1 MPVRKLKPRS
11 PGVRFR
17 TISGFEEI
25 TKSTPEKSLLDAL
38 ARTGGRNNRG
48 RLTAK
53 RRGGGH
59 RKQYRIIDFKRNK
72 DGVEAKVIGVEYDP
86 NRSANIALLVYGD
99 GEKRYILS
107 PEGLKVGDKVASG
120 EQAEIRTGNSLPI
133 KLIPEGTLVHN
144 VELRCGKGG
153 QMSRSAGASAQ
164 LMAKEGSYAT
174 FKLSSGEVRLV
185 QINCRATIGVVG
197 NSEHANIS
205 YGKAGRTRWIGR
217 RPRVRA
223 VAMNPVDHPMGGG
236 EGRSS
241 GGRHPCSPWG
251 QPAKGFKTRSP
262 RKNSNKFILSRRKKR
277 NKR

>member
-1 MPVRKLKPRS
+1 MSVRKLKPRS

-25 TKSTPEKSLLDAL
+25 TRSTPEKSLLNAL
-38 ARTGGRNNRG
+38 ARKGGRNNRG

-72 DGVEAKVIGVEYDP
+72 DGIEAKVASVEYDP

-107 PEGLKVGDKVASG
+107 PDGLGVGDRVTSG
-120 EQAEIRTGNSLPI
+120 DDAEIRTGNSLPI
-133 KLIPEGTLVHN
+133 KLIPEGTQVHN
-144 VELRCGKGG
+144 IELRCGKGG
-153 QMSRSAGASAQ
+153 QMARSAGASAQ

-174 FKLSSGEVRLV
+174 LKLSSGEVRLV
-185 QINCRATIGVVG
+185 GVSCRATIGVVG
-197 NSEHANIS
+197 NSEHANVS

-251 QPAKGFKTRSP
+251 QPAKGSKTRSP
-262 RKNSNKFILSRRKKR
+262 RKSSNKFILNRRKKR
-277 NKR
+277 K

>member
-11 PGVRFR
+11 PGSRSR
-17 TISGFEEI
+17 TIPGFEEI
-25 TKSTPEKSLLDAL
+25 TKSTPEKRLLDAI

-72 DGVEAKVIGVEYDP
+72 DGVEAKVASVEYDP

-107 PEGLKVGDKVASG
+107 PDGLGVGDRVTSG
-120 EQAEIRTGNSLPI
+120 DDAEIRTGNSLPI
-133 KLIPEGTLVHN
+133 KLIPEGTQVHN
-144 VELRCGKGG
+144 IELRCGKGG
-153 QMSRSAGASAQ
+153 QMARSAGASAQ

-174 FKLSSGEVRLV
+174 LKLSSGEVRLV
-185 QINCRATIGVVG
+185 GVSCRATIGAVG
-197 NSEHANIS
+197 NSEHANVS

-223 VAMNPVDHPMGGG
+223 VAMNPVDLPEGVTHVVLGGSLLRDLRQ
-236 EGRSS
+236 EVHVKVRISS
-241 GGRHPCSPWG
+241 
-251 QPAKGFKTRSP
+251 F
-262 RKNSNKFILSRRKKR
+262 
-277 NKR
+277 

>member
-1 MPVRKLKPRS
+1 M
-11 PGVRFR
+11 
-17 TISGFEEI
+17 FEEI
-25 TKSTPEKSLLDAL
+25 TRSTPEKSLLNAL
-38 ARTGGRNNRG
+38 ARKGGRNNRG

-72 DGVEAKVIGVEYDP
+72 DGVEAKVASVEYDP

-107 PEGLKVGDKVASG
+107 PDGLGVGDRVTSG
-120 EQAEIRTGNSLPI
+120 DDAEIRTGNSLPI
-133 KLIPEGTLVHN
+133 KLIPEGTQVHN

-153 QMSRSAGASAQ
+153 QMARSAGASAQ

-174 FKLSSGEVRLV
+174 LKLSSGEVRLV
-185 QINCRATIGVVG
+185 GVSCRATIGVVG
-197 NSEHANIS
+197 NSEHANVS

-262 RKNSNKFILSRRKKR
+262 CKSSNKFILNRRKKR
-277 NKR
+277 K

>member
-1 MPVRKLKPRS
+1 MSVRKLKPRS
-11 PGVRFR
+11 PGSRSR
-17 TISGFEEI
+17 TIPGFEEI
-25 TKSTPEKSLLDAL
+25 TKSTPEKRLLDAI

-72 DGVEAKVIGVEYDP
+72 DGVEAKVASVEYDP

-107 PEGLKVGDKVASG
+107 PDGLGVGDRVTSG
-120 EQAEIRTGNSLPI
+120 DQAEIRTGNSLPI
-133 KLIPEGTLVHN
+133 KLIPEGTQVHN
-144 VELRCGKGG
+144 IELRCGKGG
-153 QMSRSAGASAQ
+153 QMARSAGASAQ

-174 FKLSSGEVRLV
+174 LKLSSGEVRLV
-185 QINCRATIGVVG
+185 GVSCRATIGVVG
-197 NSEHANIS
+197 NSEHANVS

-262 RKNSNKFILSRRKKR
+262 RKSSNKFILNRRKKR
-277 NKR
+277 K

>member
-72 DGVEAKVIGVEYDP
+72 DGVEAKVASVEYDP

-107 PEGLKVGDKVASG
+107 PDGLGVGDRVTSG
-120 EQAEIRTGNSLPI
+120 DQAEIRTGNSLPI
-133 KLIPEGTLVHN
+133 KLIPEGTQVHN

-153 QMSRSAGASAQ
+153 QMARSAGASAQ

-174 FKLSSGEVRLV
+174 LKLSSGEVRLV
-185 QINCRATIGVVG
+185 GVSCRATIGVVG
-197 NSEHANIS
+197 NSEHANVS

-262 RKNSNKFILSRRKKR
+262 RKSSNKFILNRRKKR
-277 NKR
+277 K

>member
-1 MPVRKLKPRS
+1 MSVRKLKPRS
-11 PGVRFR
+11 PGSRSR
-17 TISGFEEI
+17 TIPGFEEI
-25 TKSTPEKSLLDAL
+25 TKSTPEKSLLDAI

-72 DGVEAKVIGVEYDP
+72 DGVEAKVASVEYDP

-107 PEGLKVGDKVASG
+107 PDGLGVGDRVTSG
-120 EQAEIRTGNSLPI
+120 DDAEIRTGNSLPI
-133 KLIPEGTLVHN
+133 KLIPEGTQVHN
-144 VELRCGKGG
+144 IELRCGKGG
-153 QMSRSAGASAQ
+153 QMARSAGASAQ

-174 FKLSSGEVRLV
+174 LKLSSGEVRLV
-185 QINCRATIGVVG
+185 GVSCRATIGVVG
-197 NSEHANIS
+197 NSEHANVS

-262 RKNSNKFILSRRKKR
+262 RKSSNKFILNRRKKR
-277 NKR
+277 K

>member
-1 MPVRKLKPRS
+1 MSVRKLKPRS
-11 PGVRFR
+11 PGSRSR
-17 TISGFEEI
+17 TIPGFEEI
-25 TKSTPEKSLLDAL
+25 TKSTPEKRLLDAI

-72 DGVEAKVIGVEYDP
+72 DGVEAKVASVEYDP

-107 PEGLKVGDKVASG
+107 PDGLGVGDRVTSG
-120 EQAEIRTGNSLPI
+120 DDAEIRTGNSLPI
-133 KLIPEGTLVHN
+133 KLIPEGTQVHN

-153 QMSRSAGASAQ
+153 QMARSAGASAQ

-174 FKLSSGEVRLV
+174 FKLSSGEIRLV
-185 QINCRATIGVVG
+185 EINCRATVGVVG

-262 RKNSNKFILSRRKKR
+262 RKSSNKFILNRRKKR
-277 NKR
+277 K

>member
-1 MPVRKLKPRS
+1 MSVRKLKPRS
-11 PGVRFR
+11 PGSRSR
-17 TISGFEEI
+17 TIPGFEEI
-25 TKSTPEKSLLDAL
+25 TKSTPEKRLLDAI

-48 RLTAK
+48 RMTSK

-72 DGVEAKVIGVEYDP
+72 DGVEAKVASVEYDP

-107 PEGLKVGDKVASG
+107 PDGLGVGDRVTSG
-120 EQAEIRTGNSLPI
+120 DDAEIRTGNSLPI
-133 KLIPEGTLVHN
+133 KLIPEGTQVHN
-144 VELRCGKGG
+144 IELRCGKGG
-153 QMSRSAGASAQ
+153 QMARSAGASAQ

-174 FKLSSGEVRLV
+174 LKLSSGEVRLV
-185 QINCRATIGVVG
+185 GVSCRATIGVVG
-197 NSEHANIS
+197 NSEHANVS

-262 RKNSNKFILSRRKKR
+262 RKSSNKFILNRRKKR
-277 NKR
+277 K

>member
-11 PGVRFR
+11 PGSRSR
-17 TISGFEEI
+17 TIPGFEEI
-25 TKSTPEKSLLDAL
+25 TKSTPEKRLLDAI

-48 RLTAK
+48 RMNSK

-72 DGVEAKVIGVEYDP
+72 DGVEAKVASVEYDP

-107 PEGLKVGDKVASG
+107 PDGLGVGDRVTSG
-120 EQAEIRTGNSLPI
+120 DDAEIRTGNSLPI
-133 KLIPEGTLVHN
+133 KLIPEGTQVHN
-144 VELRCGKGG
+144 IELRCGKGG
-153 QMSRSAGASAQ
+153 QMARSAGASAQ

-174 FKLSSGEVRLV
+174 LKLSSGEVRLV
-185 QINCRATIGVVG
+185 GVSCRATIGVVG

-262 RKNSNKFILSRRKKR
+262 RKSSNKFILNRRKKR
-277 NKR
+277 K

>member
-11 PGVRFR
+11 PGSRSR
-17 TISGFEEI
+17 TIPGFEEI
-25 TKSTPEKSLLDAL
+25 TKATPEKRLLDAI

-72 DGVEAKVIGVEYDP
+72 DGVEAKVASVEYDP

-107 PEGLKVGDKVASG
+107 PDGLGVGDRVTSG
-120 EQAEIRTGNSLPI
+120 DQAEIRTGNSLPI
-133 KLIPEGTLVHN
+133 KLIPEGTQVHN
-144 VELRCGKGG
+144 IELRCGKGG
-153 QMSRSAGASAQ
+153 QMARSAGASAQ

-174 FKLSSGEVRLV
+174 LKLSSGEVRLV
-185 QINCRATIGVVG
+185 GVSCRATIGVVG
-197 NSEHANIS
+197 NSEHANVS

-262 RKNSNKFILSRRKKR
+262 RKSSNKFILNRRKKR
-277 NKR
+277 K

>member
-1 MPVRKLKPRS
+1 MSVRKLKPRS

-25 TKSTPEKSLLDAL
+25 TRSTPEKSLLNAL
-38 ARTGGRNNRG
+38 ARKGGRNNRG

-72 DGVEAKVIGVEYDP
+72 DGVEAKVASVEYDP

-107 PEGLKVGDKVASG
+107 PDGLGVGDRVTSG
-120 EQAEIRTGNSLPI
+120 DDAEIRTGNSLPI
-133 KLIPEGTLVHN
+133 KLIPEGTQVHN
-144 VELRCGKGG
+144 IELRCGKGG
-153 QMSRSAGASAQ
+153 QMARSAGASAQ

-174 FKLSSGEVRLV
+174 LKLSSGEVRLV
-185 QINCRATIGVVG
+185 GVSCRATIGVVG
-197 NSEHANIS
+197 NSEHANVS

-251 QPAKGFKTRSP
+251 QPAKGYKTRSP
-262 RKNSNKFILSRRKKR
+262 CKSSNKFILNRRKKR
-277 NKR
+277 K

>member
-1 MPVRKLKPRS
+1 MPVRKIRPRS

-48 RLTAK
+48 RMTAK

-120 EQAEIRTGNSLPI
+120 DQAEIRTGNSLPI

-144 VELRCGKGG
+144 IELRSGKGG
-153 QMSRSAGASAQ
+153 QMARSAGASAQ

-197 NSEHANIS
+197 NSEHANVS

-262 RKNSNKFILSRRKKR
+262 RKSSNKFILSRRKKR

>member
-1 MPVRKLKPRS
+1 MPVRKLKPRT
-11 PGVRFR
+11 PGTRSR
-17 TISGFEEI
+17 TIPGFEEI
-25 TKSTPEKSLLDAL
+25 TKSTPEKGLLDAI

-48 RLTAK
+48 RMTAK

-72 DGVEAKVIGVEYDP
+72 DGVEAKVASVEYDP

-107 PEGLKVGDKVASG
+107 PDGLGVGDRVTSG
-120 EQAEIRTGNSLPI
+120 DDAEIRTGNSLPI
-133 KLIPEGTLVHN
+133 KLIPEGTQVHN
-144 VELRCGKGG
+144 IELRCGKGG
-153 QMSRSAGASAQ
+153 QMARSAGASAQ

-174 FKLSSGEVRLV
+174 LKLSSGEVRLV
-185 QINCRATIGVVG
+185 GVSCRATIGVVG
-197 NSEHANIS
+197 NSEHANVS

-262 RKNSNKFILSRRKKR
+262 RKSSNKFILNRRKKR
-277 NKR
+277 K

>member
-11 PGVRFR
+11 PGSRSR
-17 TISGFEEI
+17 TIPGFEEI
-25 TKSTPEKSLLDAL
+25 TKSTPEKRLLDAI

-72 DGVEAKVIGVEYDP
+72 DGVEAKVASVEYDP
-86 NRSANIALLVYGD
+86 NRSANIALLVYSD

-107 PEGLKVGDKVASG
+107 PDGLGVGDRVTSG
-120 EQAEIRTGNSLPI
+120 DQAEIRTGNSLPI
-133 KLIPEGTLVHN
+133 KLIPEGTQVHN
-144 VELRCGKGG
+144 IELRCGKGG
-153 QMSRSAGASAQ
+153 QMARSAGASAQ

-174 FKLSSGEVRLV
+174 LKLSSGEVRLV
-185 QINCRATIGVVG
+185 GVSCRATIGVVG
-197 NSEHANIS
+197 NSEHANVS

-262 RKNSNKFILSRRKKR
+262 RKSSNKFILNRRKKR
-277 NKR
+277 K

>member
-1 MPVRKLKPRS
+1 MSVRKLKPRS

-17 TISGFEEI
+17 TISGFDEI
-25 TKSTPEKSLLDAL
+25 TKSEPEKSLLHSL
-38 ARTGGRNNRG
+38 ARKGGRNNRG
-48 RLTAK
+48 RMTAK

-72 DGVEAKVIGVEYDP
+72 DGIEAKVAGVEYDP
-86 NRSANIALLVYGD
+86 NRSANIALLIYGD
-99 GEKRYILS
+99 GEKRYILF
-107 PEGLKVGDKVASG
+107 PEGLSVGDKVSSG
-120 EQAEIRTGNSLPI
+120 DQAEIRTGSTLPI

-144 VELRCGKGG
+144 IELRPGKGG
-153 QMSRSAGASAQ
+153 QMVRSAGASAQ

-185 QINCRATIGVVG
+185 ELNCRATIGVVG

-262 RKNSNKFILSRRKKR
+262 RKSSNKFILSRRKKR
-277 NKR
+277 K

>member
-11 PGVRFR
+11 PGSRSR
-17 TISGFEEI
+17 TIPGFEEI
-25 TKSTPEKSLLDAL
+25 TKSTPEKRLLDAI

-72 DGVEAKVIGVEYDP
+72 DGVEAKVASVEYDP

-107 PEGLKVGDKVASG
+107 PDGLGVGDRVTSG
-120 EQAEIRTGNSLPI
+120 DDAEIRTGNSLPI
-133 KLIPEGTLVHN
+133 KLIPEGTQVHN

-153 QMSRSAGASAQ
+153 QMARSAGASAQ

-174 FKLSSGEVRLV
+174 LKLSSGEVRLV
-185 QINCRATIGVVG
+185 GVSCRATIGAVG
-197 NSEHANIS
+197 NSEHANVS

-262 RKNSNKFILSRRKKR
+262 RKSSNKFILNRRKKR
-277 NKR
+277 K

>member
-11 PGVRFR
+11 PGSRSR
-17 TISGFEEI
+17 TIPGFEEI
-25 TKSTPEKSLLDAL
+25 TKSTPEKRLLDAI

-72 DGVEAKVIGVEYDP
+72 DGIEAKVASVEYDP
-86 NRSANIALLVYGD
+86 NRSANIALLVYSD

-107 PEGLKVGDKVASG
+107 PDGLGVGDRVTSG
-120 EQAEIRTGNSLPI
+120 DDAEIRTGNSLPI
-133 KLIPEGTLVHN
+133 KLIPEGTQVHN
-144 VELRCGKGG
+144 IELRCGKGG
-153 QMSRSAGASAQ
+153 QMARSAGASAQ

-174 FKLSSGEVRLV
+174 LKLSSGEVRLV
-185 QINCRATIGVVG
+185 GVNCRATIGVVG
-197 NSEHANIS
+197 NSEHANVS

-262 RKNSNKFILSRRKKR
+262 CKSSNKFILNRRKKR
-277 NKR
+277 K